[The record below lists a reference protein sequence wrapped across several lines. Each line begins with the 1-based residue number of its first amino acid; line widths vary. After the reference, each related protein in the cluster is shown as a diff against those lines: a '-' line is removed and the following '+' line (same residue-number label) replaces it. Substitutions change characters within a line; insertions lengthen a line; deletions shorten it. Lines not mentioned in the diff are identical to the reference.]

1 MEKTK
6 ILCVADGG
14 ITVKMMEEL
23 RALEPFGA
31 EITIVE
37 DKDMYAMGPIT
48 DRMTLIEHEG
58 IDAAPTCQALLDNCE
73 DKDILVVHV
82 ASINKEVIEK
92 TKNLKVAAVLRGGY
106 ENADVPRLT
115 EKGVKLINAPWRSA
129 NAVADFT
136 VGMMI
141 AENKNIAR
149 SHHLIMEGKWCK
161 KYDNQSYI
169 HDMRKMTIGIIGYG
183 YIGQRV
189 RMRLQGF
196 ESRVIVHDPYA
207 DPKKFA
213 DQNVEFV
220 SLDELLKQSDIVTL
234 HCPLTE
240 NTQNLINKET
250 LSLFKRGALLINTGR
265 GPLVNE
271 LDLLE
276 ALQSGQLGG
285 AALDVLVKEPPPKDH
300 PLIIAAQTMP
310 NLIIT
315 PHVAWAS
322 DSAITTM
329 VNKVRSNIEEFYQTG
344 K

>member
-1 MEKTK
+1 MK
-6 ILCVADGG
+6 IVLLDRVTIPSHIAIPQPNFPHEWVEYERTSPEQTVERMQGAQIAITNKVIFNREVMQKLPDLKLIALLATGMNNIDLVAAKELG
-14 ITVKMMEEL
+14 ITVKNVTGYSVVTVPEHVIGFIFNFKRSLTGWYNDQL
-23 RALEPFGA
+23 RGKWSDSKQFCYF
-31 EITIVE
+31 
-37 DKDMYAMGPIT
+37 DYPIT
-48 DRMTLIEHEG
+48 DVRGSTL
-58 IDAAPTCQALLDNCE
+58 
-73 DKDILVVHV
+73 
-82 ASINKEVIEK
+82 
-92 TKNLKVAAVLRGGY
+92 
-106 ENADVPRLT
+106 
-115 EKGVKLINAPWRSA
+115 
-129 NAVADFT
+129 
-136 VGMMI
+136 
-141 AENKNIAR
+141 
-149 SHHLIMEGKWCK
+149 
-161 KYDNQSYI
+161 
-169 HDMRKMTIGIIGYG
+169 GIIGKGCIGSEVGRLASALGMNVLYAEHRHATTCREG
-183 YIGQRV
+183 YTP
-189 RMRLQGF
+189 F
-196 ESRVIVHDPYA
+196 EEV
-207 DPKKFA
+207 
-213 DQNVEFV
+213 
-220 SLDELLKQSDIVTL
+220 LKQSDIVTL

>member
-1 MEKTK
+1 MSHAEDLVNKYLTFF
-6 ILCVADGG
+6 
-14 ITVKMMEEL
+14 EE
-23 RALEPFGA
+23 
-31 EITIVE
+31 V
-37 DKDMYAMGPIT
+37 
-48 DRMTLIEHEG
+48 
-58 IDAAPTCQALLDNCE
+58 
-73 DKDILVVHV
+73 
-82 ASINKEVIEK
+82 
-92 TKNLKVAAVLRGGY
+92 
-106 ENADVPRLT
+106 
-115 EKGVKLINAPWRSA
+115 
-129 NAVADFT
+129 
-136 VGMMI
+136 
-141 AENKNIAR
+141 
-149 SHHLIMEGKWCK
+149 
-161 KYDNQSYI
+161 
-169 HDMRKMTIGIIGYG
+169 
-183 YIGQRV
+183 
-189 RMRLQGF
+189 
-196 ESRVIVHDPYA
+196 
-207 DPKKFA
+207 
-213 DQNVEFV
+213 
-220 SLDELLKQSDIVTL
+220 LKQSDIVTL
-234 HCPLTE
+234 HCPLTK

>member
-1 MEKTK
+1 MK
-6 ILCVADGG
+6 IVLLDRVTIPSHIAIPRPNFPHEWVEYERTSPEQTVERMQGAQIAITNKVIFNREVMQKLPDLKLIALLATGMNNIDLAAAKELG
-14 ITVKMMEEL
+14 ITVKNVTGYSVVTVPEHVIGFIFNFKRSL
-23 RALEPFGA
+23 TGWYNDQLSGKWSDSKQFCYF
-31 EITIVE
+31 
-37 DKDMYAMGPIT
+37 DYPIT
-48 DRMTLIEHEG
+48 DVRGSTL
-58 IDAAPTCQALLDNCE
+58 
-73 DKDILVVHV
+73 
-82 ASINKEVIEK
+82 
-92 TKNLKVAAVLRGGY
+92 
-106 ENADVPRLT
+106 
-115 EKGVKLINAPWRSA
+115 
-129 NAVADFT
+129 
-136 VGMMI
+136 
-141 AENKNIAR
+141 
-149 SHHLIMEGKWCK
+149 
-161 KYDNQSYI
+161 
-169 HDMRKMTIGIIGYG
+169 GIIGKGCIGSEVGRLASALGMNVLYAEHRHATTCREG
-183 YIGQRV
+183 YTP
-189 RMRLQGF
+189 F
-196 ESRVIVHDPYA
+196 EEV
-207 DPKKFA
+207 
-213 DQNVEFV
+213 
-220 SLDELLKQSDIVTL
+220 LKQSDIVTL

-276 ALQSGQLGG
+276 ALQSGRLGG

>member
-1 MEKTK
+1 MK
-6 ILCVADGG
+6 IVLLDRVTIPSHIAIPRPNFPHEWVEYERTSPEQTVERMQGAQIAITNKVIFNREVMQKLPDLKLIALLATGMNNIDLAAAKELG
-14 ITVKMMEEL
+14 ITVKNVTGYSVVTVPEHVIGFIFNFKRSLTGWYSDQL
-23 RALEPFGA
+23 RGKWSDSKQFCYF
-31 EITIVE
+31 
-37 DKDMYAMGPIT
+37 DYPIT
-48 DRMTLIEHEG
+48 DVRGSTL
-58 IDAAPTCQALLDNCE
+58 
-73 DKDILVVHV
+73 
-82 ASINKEVIEK
+82 
-92 TKNLKVAAVLRGGY
+92 
-106 ENADVPRLT
+106 
-115 EKGVKLINAPWRSA
+115 
-129 NAVADFT
+129 
-136 VGMMI
+136 
-141 AENKNIAR
+141 
-149 SHHLIMEGKWCK
+149 
-161 KYDNQSYI
+161 
-169 HDMRKMTIGIIGYG
+169 GIIGKGCIGSEVGRLASALGMNVLYAEHRHATTCREG
-183 YIGQRV
+183 YTP
-189 RMRLQGF
+189 F
-196 ESRVIVHDPYA
+196 EEV
-207 DPKKFA
+207 
-213 DQNVEFV
+213 
-220 SLDELLKQSDIVTL
+220 LKQSDIVTL

>member
-1 MEKTK
+1 MK
-6 ILCVADGG
+6 IVLLDRVTIPSHIAIPQPNFPHEWVEYERTSPEQTVERMQGAQIAITNNVIFNREVMQKLPDLKLIALLATGMNNIDLVAAKELG
-14 ITVKMMEEL
+14 ITVKNVTGYSVVTVPEHVIGFIFNFKRSLTGWYNDQL
-23 RALEPFGA
+23 RGKWSDSKQFCYF
-31 EITIVE
+31 
-37 DKDMYAMGPIT
+37 DYPIT
-48 DRMTLIEHEG
+48 DVRGSTL
-58 IDAAPTCQALLDNCE
+58 
-73 DKDILVVHV
+73 
-82 ASINKEVIEK
+82 
-92 TKNLKVAAVLRGGY
+92 
-106 ENADVPRLT
+106 
-115 EKGVKLINAPWRSA
+115 
-129 NAVADFT
+129 
-136 VGMMI
+136 
-141 AENKNIAR
+141 
-149 SHHLIMEGKWCK
+149 
-161 KYDNQSYI
+161 
-169 HDMRKMTIGIIGYG
+169 GIIGKGCIGSEVGRLASALGMNVLYAEHRHATTCREG
-183 YIGQRV
+183 YTP
-189 RMRLQGF
+189 F
-196 ESRVIVHDPYA
+196 EEV
-207 DPKKFA
+207 
-213 DQNVEFV
+213 
-220 SLDELLKQSDIVTL
+220 LKQSDIVTL

-276 ALQSGQLGG
+276 ALQSGKLGG

>member
-1 MEKTK
+1 MK
-6 ILCVADGG
+6 IVLLDRVTIPSHIAIPQPNFPHEWVEYERTSPEQTVERMQGAQIAITNKVIFNREVMQKLPDLKLIALLATGMNNIDLVAAKELG
-14 ITVKMMEEL
+14 ITVKNVTGYSVVTVPEHVIGFIFNFKRSL
-23 RALEPFGA
+23 TGWYNDQLSGKWSDSKQFCYF
-31 EITIVE
+31 
-37 DKDMYAMGPIT
+37 DYPIT
-48 DRMTLIEHEG
+48 DVRGSTL
-58 IDAAPTCQALLDNCE
+58 
-73 DKDILVVHV
+73 
-82 ASINKEVIEK
+82 
-92 TKNLKVAAVLRGGY
+92 
-106 ENADVPRLT
+106 
-115 EKGVKLINAPWRSA
+115 
-129 NAVADFT
+129 
-136 VGMMI
+136 
-141 AENKNIAR
+141 
-149 SHHLIMEGKWCK
+149 
-161 KYDNQSYI
+161 
-169 HDMRKMTIGIIGYG
+169 GIIGKGCIGSEVGRLASALGMNVLYAEHRHATTCREG
-183 YIGQRV
+183 YTP
-189 RMRLQGF
+189 F
-196 ESRVIVHDPYA
+196 EEV
-207 DPKKFA
+207 
-213 DQNVEFV
+213 
-220 SLDELLKQSDIVTL
+220 LKQSDIVTL

-276 ALQSGQLGG
+276 ALQSGKLGG

>member
-1 MEKTK
+1 MK
-6 ILCVADGG
+6 IVLLDRVTIPSHIAIPRPNFPHEWVEYERTSPEQTVERMQGAQIAITNKVMFNREVMQKLPDLKLIALLATGMNNIDLAAAKELG
-14 ITVKMMEEL
+14 ITVKNVTGYSVVTVPEHVIGFIFNFKRSL
-23 RALEPFGA
+23 TGWYNDQLSGKWSDSKQFCYF
-31 EITIVE
+31 
-37 DKDMYAMGPIT
+37 DYPIT
-48 DRMTLIEHEG
+48 DVRGSTL
-58 IDAAPTCQALLDNCE
+58 
-73 DKDILVVHV
+73 
-82 ASINKEVIEK
+82 
-92 TKNLKVAAVLRGGY
+92 
-106 ENADVPRLT
+106 
-115 EKGVKLINAPWRSA
+115 
-129 NAVADFT
+129 
-136 VGMMI
+136 
-141 AENKNIAR
+141 
-149 SHHLIMEGKWCK
+149 
-161 KYDNQSYI
+161 
-169 HDMRKMTIGIIGYG
+169 GIIGKGCIGSEVGRLASALGMNVLYAEHRHATACREG
-183 YIGQRV
+183 YTP
-189 RMRLQGF
+189 F
-196 ESRVIVHDPYA
+196 EEV
-207 DPKKFA
+207 
-213 DQNVEFV
+213 
-220 SLDELLKQSDIVTL
+220 LKQSDIVTL
-234 HCPLTE
+234 HCPLTK

>member
-1 MEKTK
+1 MNNIDLAAAKE
-6 ILCVADGG
+6 LV
-14 ITVKMMEEL
+14 ITVKNVTGYSVVTVPEHVIGFIFNFKRSL
-23 RALEPFGA
+23 TGWYNDQLSGKWSDSKQFCYF
-31 EITIVE
+31 
-37 DKDMYAMGPIT
+37 DYPIT
-48 DRMTLIEHEG
+48 DVRGSTL
-58 IDAAPTCQALLDNCE
+58 
-73 DKDILVVHV
+73 
-82 ASINKEVIEK
+82 
-92 TKNLKVAAVLRGGY
+92 
-106 ENADVPRLT
+106 
-115 EKGVKLINAPWRSA
+115 
-129 NAVADFT
+129 
-136 VGMMI
+136 
-141 AENKNIAR
+141 
-149 SHHLIMEGKWCK
+149 
-161 KYDNQSYI
+161 
-169 HDMRKMTIGIIGYG
+169 GIIGKGCIGSEVGRLASALGMNVLYAEHRHATTCREG
-183 YIGQRV
+183 YTP
-189 RMRLQGF
+189 F
-196 ESRVIVHDPYA
+196 EEV
-207 DPKKFA
+207 
-213 DQNVEFV
+213 
-220 SLDELLKQSDIVTL
+220 LKQSDIVTL

-276 ALQSGQLGG
+276 ALQSGRLGG

>member
-1 MEKTK
+1 MK
-6 ILCVADGG
+6 IVLLDRVTIPSHIAIPRPNFPHEWVEYERTSPEQTVERMQGAQIAITNKVIFNREVMQKLPDLKLIALLATGMNNIDLVAAKELG
-14 ITVKMMEEL
+14 ITVKNVTGYSVVTVPEHVISFIFNFKRSL
-23 RALEPFGA
+23 TGWYNDQLSGKWSDSKQFCYF
-31 EITIVE
+31 
-37 DKDMYAMGPIT
+37 DYPIT
-48 DRMTLIEHEG
+48 DVRGSTL
-58 IDAAPTCQALLDNCE
+58 
-73 DKDILVVHV
+73 
-82 ASINKEVIEK
+82 
-92 TKNLKVAAVLRGGY
+92 
-106 ENADVPRLT
+106 
-115 EKGVKLINAPWRSA
+115 
-129 NAVADFT
+129 
-136 VGMMI
+136 
-141 AENKNIAR
+141 
-149 SHHLIMEGKWCK
+149 
-161 KYDNQSYI
+161 
-169 HDMRKMTIGIIGYG
+169 GIIGKGCIGSEVGRLASALGMNVLYAEHRHATTCREG
-183 YIGQRV
+183 YTP
-189 RMRLQGF
+189 F
-196 ESRVIVHDPYA
+196 EEV
-207 DPKKFA
+207 
-213 DQNVEFV
+213 
-220 SLDELLKQSDIVTL
+220 LKQSDIVTL

>member
-1 MEKTK
+1 MK
-6 ILCVADGG
+6 IVLLDRVTIPSHIAIPRPNFPHEWVEYERTSPEQTVERMQGAQIAITNKVIFNREVMQKLPDLKLIALLATGMNNIDLAAAKELG
-14 ITVKMMEEL
+14 ITVKNVTGYSVVTVPEHVIGFIFNFKRSL
-23 RALEPFGA
+23 TGWYNDQLSGKWSDSKQFCYF
-31 EITIVE
+31 
-37 DKDMYAMGPIT
+37 DYPIT
-48 DRMTLIEHEG
+48 DVRGSTL
-58 IDAAPTCQALLDNCE
+58 
-73 DKDILVVHV
+73 
-82 ASINKEVIEK
+82 
-92 TKNLKVAAVLRGGY
+92 
-106 ENADVPRLT
+106 
-115 EKGVKLINAPWRSA
+115 
-129 NAVADFT
+129 
-136 VGMMI
+136 
-141 AENKNIAR
+141 
-149 SHHLIMEGKWCK
+149 
-161 KYDNQSYI
+161 
-169 HDMRKMTIGIIGYG
+169 GIIGKGCIGSEVGRLASALGMNVLYAEHRHATACREG
-183 YIGQRV
+183 YTP
-189 RMRLQGF
+189 F
-196 ESRVIVHDPYA
+196 EEV
-207 DPKKFA
+207 
-213 DQNVEFV
+213 
-220 SLDELLKQSDIVTL
+220 LKQSDIVTL
-234 HCPLTE
+234 HCPLTK

>member
-1 MEKTK
+1 MK
-6 ILCVADGG
+6 IVLLDRVTIPSHIAIPQPNFPHEWVEYERTSPEQTVERMQGAQIAITNKVIFNREVMQKLPDLKLIALLATGMNNIDLVAAKELG
-14 ITVKMMEEL
+14 ITVKNVTGYSVVTVPEHVIGFIFNFKRSLTGWYNDQL
-23 RALEPFGA
+23 RGKWSDSKQFCYF
-31 EITIVE
+31 
-37 DKDMYAMGPIT
+37 DYPIT
-48 DRMTLIEHEG
+48 DVRGSTL
-58 IDAAPTCQALLDNCE
+58 
-73 DKDILVVHV
+73 
-82 ASINKEVIEK
+82 
-92 TKNLKVAAVLRGGY
+92 
-106 ENADVPRLT
+106 
-115 EKGVKLINAPWRSA
+115 
-129 NAVADFT
+129 
-136 VGMMI
+136 
-141 AENKNIAR
+141 
-149 SHHLIMEGKWCK
+149 
-161 KYDNQSYI
+161 
-169 HDMRKMTIGIIGYG
+169 GIIGKGCIGSEVGRLASALGMNVLYAEHRHATTCREG
-183 YIGQRV
+183 YTP
-189 RMRLQGF
+189 F
-196 ESRVIVHDPYA
+196 EEV
-207 DPKKFA
+207 
-213 DQNVEFV
+213 
-220 SLDELLKQSDIVTL
+220 LKQSDIVTL

-276 ALQSGQLGG
+276 ALQSGKLGG

>member
-1 MEKTK
+1 MK
-6 ILCVADGG
+6 IVLLDRVTIPSHIAIPQPNFPHEWVEYERTSPEQTVERMQGAQIAITNKVIFNREVMQKLPDLKLIALLATGMNNIDLAAAKELG
-14 ITVKMMEEL
+14 ITVKNVTGYSVVTVPEHVIGFIFNFKRSLTGWYNDQL
-23 RALEPFGA
+23 RGKWSDSKQFCYF
-31 EITIVE
+31 
-37 DKDMYAMGPIT
+37 DYPIT
-48 DRMTLIEHEG
+48 DVRGSTL
-58 IDAAPTCQALLDNCE
+58 
-73 DKDILVVHV
+73 
-82 ASINKEVIEK
+82 
-92 TKNLKVAAVLRGGY
+92 
-106 ENADVPRLT
+106 
-115 EKGVKLINAPWRSA
+115 
-129 NAVADFT
+129 
-136 VGMMI
+136 
-141 AENKNIAR
+141 
-149 SHHLIMEGKWCK
+149 
-161 KYDNQSYI
+161 
-169 HDMRKMTIGIIGYG
+169 GIIGKGCIGSEVGRLASALGMNVLYAEHRHATTCREG
-183 YIGQRV
+183 YTP
-189 RMRLQGF
+189 F
-196 ESRVIVHDPYA
+196 EEV
-207 DPKKFA
+207 
-213 DQNVEFV
+213 
-220 SLDELLKQSDIVTL
+220 LKQSDIVTL

-276 ALQSGQLGG
+276 ALQSGKLGG